1 MDGATVQADQQ
12 HRHGTTPGQRL
23 RRLKRIEGGML
34 PKMDAI
40 GMTPLT
46 PVKATRPADTVADPR
61 QADFQRSLQG
71 LVGKSMQGQVLARL
85 TDGSFLVRVAGT
97 PARMQLPAGAQL
109 GTEIPLTLIG
119 INPRPS
125 FQIGAGRDNPAG
137 PMLTYAEAEAE
148 PEAASTAGAQADA
161 RTTSTAATLLSRA
174 PLTPANLL
182 PTLGG
187 DTPAPELSTT
197 ARAITSVLRQAESVP
212 GAPLALVGK
221 TPLMA
226 APGADPAQVAQK
238 LRDTVGSSG
247 LFYESHVAEWAEG
260 KRPLAS
266 LLLEPQM
273 QKAAPGETPRT
284 GTDLASAQLINLQL
298 HTHEQAR
305 VQWQGE
311 AWPGQK
317 MQWDISQDAPEGQ
330 QHAGTDGDEEA
341 TAWRS
346 NVRFQFPLLGDLAAH
361 VVVQGG
367 RVAIQLQAGS
377 ETSAATLRQHAAA
390 LEASL
395 DAAGW
400 PLSSLTIA
408 GKPEAAEPVEADDA

>member
-1 MDGATVQADQQ
+1 
-12 HRHGTTPGQRL
+12 
-23 RRLKRIEGGML
+23 
-34 PKMDAI
+34 
-40 GMTPLT
+40 MTPLT
-46 PVKATRPADTVADPR
+46 PIKGTRPADTVADPR
-61 QADFQRSLQG
+61 QAEFQRSLQG
-71 LVGKSMQGQVLARL
+71 LIGKSMQGQVLARMG
-85 TDGSFLVRVAGT
+85 DGSFLVRVAGT
-97 PARMQLPAGAQL
+97 PARMQLPAGAQP

-125 FQIGAGRDNPAG
+125 FQIGNNRDQPASAL
-137 PMLTYAEAEAE
+137 LTYADAEAE
-148 PEAASTAGAQADA
+148 PDAAETRGPQPGAAQAGTRA
-161 RTTSTAATLLSRA
+161 SSTAATLLSRA

-182 PTLGG
+182 PALAG

-197 ARAITSVLRQAESVP
+197 ARAISTVLSQAESVP
-212 GAPLALVGK
+212 GAPLSLVGK
-221 TPLMA
+221 TPLMTT
-226 APGADPAQVAQK
+226 PGAAPAQVAQK
-238 LRDTVGSSG
+238 LQEAVGSSG

-273 QKAAPGETPRT
+273 QKAPQGEAART

-317 MQWDISQDAPEGQ
+317 MQWDISKDAPEGQ
-330 QHAGTDGDEEA
+330 QHDGRDGDEEA

-361 VVVQGG
+361 VVLQGG

-377 ETSAATLRQHAAA
+377 EGSADTLRQHAAA

-395 DAAGW
+395 AAAGW
-400 PLSSLTIA
+400 PLTSLTIA
-408 GKPEAAEPVEADDA
+408 GKPDAAGPAEADDA

>member
-1 MDGATVQADQQ
+1 
-12 HRHGTTPGQRL
+12 
-23 RRLKRIEGGML
+23 ML

-40 GMTPLT
+40 GMPPLT
-46 PVKATRPADTVADPR
+46 PVKGARPADAVADPR
-61 QADFQRSLQG
+61 QAEFQRSLQG
-71 LVGKSMQGQVLARL
+71 LIGKSMQGQVLARMG
-85 TDGSFLVRVAGT
+85 DGSYLVRVAGT

-125 FQIGAGRDNPAG
+125 FQIGTHRDQSASAL
-137 PMLTYAEAEAE
+137 LTYADAEAE
-148 PEAASTAGAQADA
+148 PDAAEARSPQAGAAQAGTRA
-161 RTTSTAATLLSRA
+161 SSTAATLLSRA

-182 PTLGG
+182 PALAG

-197 ARAITSVLRQAESVP
+197 ARAISSVLSQAESVP

-330 QHAGTDGDEEA
+330 QHAGTEGDEEA

-361 VVVQGG
+361 VVLQGG

-377 ETSAATLRQHAAA
+377 EASADTLRQHAAR

-408 GKPEAAEPVEADDA
+408 GKPEAAGPAEADDA

>member
-1 MDGATVQADQQ
+1 
-12 HRHGTTPGQRL
+12 
-23 RRLKRIEGGML
+23 ML

-61 QADFQRSLQG
+61 QAEFQRSLQG
-71 LVGKSMQGQVLARL
+71 LIGKSMQGQVLARMG
-85 TDGSFLVRVAGT
+85 DGSYLVRVAGT

-125 FQIGAGRDNPAG
+125 FQIGNNRDQAAAPL
-137 PMLTYAEAEAE
+137 LTYADAEAE
-148 PEAASTAGAQADA
+148 PDAAEARSPQAGAAQAGTRA
-161 RTTSTAATLLSRA
+161 SSTAATLLSRA

-182 PTLGG
+182 PDLAG
-187 DTPAPELSTT
+187 DSPAPELSTT
-197 ARAITSVLRQAESVP
+197 ARAISSVLSQAESAP
-212 GAPLALVGK
+212 GTPLALVGK
-221 TPLMA
+221 TPLMV
-226 APGADPAQVAQK
+226 APGANPAQLAQK
-238 LRDTVGSSG
+238 LHDAIGSSG

-273 QKAAPGETPRT
+273 QKAPPGEAART

-298 HTHEQAR
+298 HAHEQAR

-317 MQWDISQDAPEGQ
+317 MQWDISRDAPEGGQ
-330 QHAGTDGDEEA
+330 QDGAEADEA

-346 NVRFQFPLLGDLAAH
+346 SVRFQFPLLGDLAAH

>member
-1 MDGATVQADQQ
+1 
-12 HRHGTTPGQRL
+12 
-23 RRLKRIEGGML
+23 ML

-40 GMTPLT
+40 GMTPMT
-46 PVKATRPADTVADPR
+46 PVKGTRPADTVADPR
-61 QADFQRSLQG
+61 QAEFQRSLQG
-71 LVGKSMQGQVLARL
+71 LIGKSMQGQVLARMG
-85 TDGSFLVRVAGT
+85 DGSYLVRVAGT

-109 GTEIPLTLIG
+109 GAEIPLTLIG

-125 FQIGAGRDNPAG
+125 FQIGNARDQAAHPL
-137 PMLTYAEAEAE
+137 LTYADAEAE
-148 PEAASTAGAQADA
+148 PEAAAARGAQAGA
-161 RTTSTAATLLSRA
+161 AQAGMRTGSTAAALLGRA

-182 PTLGG
+182 PDLAG

-197 ARAITSVLRQAESVP
+197 ARAISSVLVQAESVP
-212 GAPLALVGK
+212 GAPLSLVGK
-221 TPLMA
+221 AALMA
-226 APGADPAQVAQK
+226 TPGADPAGVAQK
-238 LRDTVGSSG
+238 LRDAVASSG

-273 QKAAPGETPRT
+273 QRAAQGDAART

-311 AWPGQK
+311 AWPGQQ
-317 MQWDISQDAPEGQ
+317 MQWDITRDAPEGQ
-330 QHAGTDGDEEA
+330 QQDGAEADEA

-346 NVRFQFPLLGDLAAH
+346 SVRFQFPLLGDLAAQ
-361 VVVQGG
+361 VVLQGG

-377 ETSAATLRQHAAA
+377 EDSAATLRQHAAR
-390 LEASL
+390 LEAAL

-400 PLSSLTIA
+400 PLTSLSIA
-408 GKPEAAEPVEADDA
+408 GKADAAAAAPAAPGDDDA

>member
-1 MDGATVQADQQ
+1 
-12 HRHGTTPGQRL
+12 
-23 RRLKRIEGGML
+23 ML

-40 GMTPLT
+40 GMPPLT
-46 PVKATRPADTVADPR
+46 PVKGARPADAVADPR
-61 QADFQRSLQG
+61 QAEFQRSLQG
-71 LVGKSMQGQVLARL
+71 LIGKSMQGQVLARMG
-85 TDGSFLVRVAGT
+85 DGSYLVRVAGT
-97 PARMQLPAGAQL
+97 PARMQLPAGAQP

-125 FQIGAGRDNPAG
+125 FQIGNNRDQPASAL
-137 PMLTYAEAEAE
+137 LTYADAEAE
-148 PEAASTAGAQADA
+148 PETDLRGPQAGAAQAGTRA
-161 RTTSTAATLLSRA
+161 SSTAATLLSRA

-182 PTLGG
+182 PALAG

-197 ARAITSVLRQAESVP
+197 ARAISSVLSQAESVP

-273 QKAAPGETPRT
+273 QKAAAGETPRT

-330 QHAGTDGDEEA
+330 QHAGTQADEEA

-361 VVVQGG
+361 VVLQGG

-377 ETSAATLRQHAAA
+377 EASADTLRQHAAR

-408 GKPEAAEPVEADDA
+408 GQPEAAGPAQADDA

>member
-1 MDGATVQADQQ
+1 
-12 HRHGTTPGQRL
+12 
-23 RRLKRIEGGML
+23 ML

-46 PVKATRPADTVADPR
+46 PVKVTRAADAVADPR
-61 QADFQRSLQG
+61 QAEFQRSLQG
-71 LVGKSMQGQVLARL
+71 LIGKSMQGQVLARMG
-85 TDGSFLVRVAGT
+85 DGSFLVRVAGT
-97 PARMQLPAGAQL
+97 PARMQLPAGAQP
-109 GTEIPLTLIG
+109 GMEIPLTLIG

-125 FQIGAGRDNPAG
+125 FQIGNNRDQPASAL
-137 PMLTYAEAEAE
+137 LTYADAEAE
-148 PEAASTAGAQADA
+148 PEAADLRGPQAGAAQAGTRA
-161 RTTSTAATLLSRA
+161 SSTAATLLSRA

-182 PTLGG
+182 PALAG

-197 ARAITSVLRQAESVP
+197 ARAISTVLSQAESVP
-212 GAPLALVGK
+212 GAPLSLVGK

-226 APGADPAQVAQK
+226 TPGAAPAQVAQK
-238 LRDTVGSSG
+238 LQDAVGSSG

-273 QKAAPGETPRT
+273 QKAAQGDMART

-317 MQWDISQDAPEGQ
+317 MQWDISKDAPEGQ
-330 QHAGTDGDEEA
+330 KHDGREGDEEA

-361 VVVQGG
+361 VVLQGG

-377 ETSAATLRQHAAA
+377 EGSADTLRLHAAR

-408 GKPEAAEPVEADDA
+408 GKPEAAGADDA

>member
-1 MDGATVQADQQ
+1 
-12 HRHGTTPGQRL
+12 
-23 RRLKRIEGGML
+23 ML

-40 GMTPLT
+40 GMPPLT
-46 PVKATRPADTVADPR
+46 PVKGARPADAVADPR
-61 QADFQRSLQG
+61 QAEFQRSLQG
-71 LVGKSMQGQVLARL
+71 LIGKSMQGQVLARMG
-85 TDGSFLVRVAGT
+85 DGSYLVRVAGT

-125 FQIGAGRDNPAG
+125 FQIGNNRDQPASAL
-137 PMLTYAEAEAE
+137 LTYADAEAE
-148 PEAASTAGAQADA
+148 PETDLRGPQAGAAQAGTRA
-161 RTTSTAATLLSRA
+161 SSTAATLLSRA

-182 PTLGG
+182 PALAG

-197 ARAITSVLRQAESVP
+197 ARAISSVLSQAESVP

-273 QKAAPGETPRT
+273 QKAAPGEMPRT

-330 QHAGTDGDEEA
+330 QHAGSDSDEEA

-361 VVVQGG
+361 VVLQGG

-377 ETSAATLRQHAAA
+377 EASADTLRQHAAR

-408 GKPEAAEPVEADDA
+408 GQPEAAGPAQADDA

>member
-1 MDGATVQADQQ
+1 
-12 HRHGTTPGQRL
+12 
-23 RRLKRIEGGML
+23 ML

-40 GMTPLT
+40 GMTPMT
-46 PVKATRPADTVADPR
+46 PVKGTRPADTVADPR
-61 QADFQRSLQG
+61 QAEFQRSLQG
-71 LVGKSMQGQVLARL
+71 LIGKSMQGQVLARMG
-85 TDGSFLVRVAGT
+85 DGSYLVRVAGT

-109 GTEIPLTLIG
+109 GAEIPLTLIG

-125 FQIGAGRDNPAG
+125 FQIGNARDQAAHPL
-137 PMLTYAEAEAE
+137 LTYADAEAE
-148 PEAASTAGAQADA
+148 PEAAAARGAQAGA
-161 RTTSTAATLLSRA
+161 AQAGMRTGSTAAALLGRA

-182 PTLGG
+182 PDLAG

-197 ARAITSVLRQAESVP
+197 ARAISSVLVQAESVP
-212 GAPLALVGK
+212 GAPLSLVGK
-221 TPLMA
+221 AALMA
-226 APGADPAQVAQK
+226 TPGADPAGVAQK
-238 LRDTVGSSG
+238 LRDAVASSG

-273 QKAAPGETPRT
+273 QRAAQGDAART

-311 AWPGQK
+311 AWPGQQ
-317 MQWDISQDAPEGQ
+317 MQWDISRDAPEGQ
-330 QHAGTDGDEEA
+330 QQDGAEADEA

-346 NVRFQFPLLGDLAAH
+346 SVRFQFPLLGDLAAQ
-361 VVVQGG
+361 VVLQGG

-377 ETSAATLRQHAAA
+377 EDSAATLRQHAAR
-390 LEASL
+390 LEAAL

-400 PLSSLTIA
+400 PLTSLSIA
-408 GKPEAAEPVEADDA
+408 GKADAAAPAAAAGDDDA

>member
-1 MDGATVQADQQ
+1 
-12 HRHGTTPGQRL
+12 
-23 RRLKRIEGGML
+23 ML

-46 PVKATRPADTVADPR
+46 PVKVTRAADAVADPR
-61 QADFQRSLQG
+61 QAEFQRSLQG
-71 LVGKSMQGQVLARL
+71 LIGKSMQGQVLARMG
-85 TDGSFLVRVAGT
+85 DGSFLVRVAGT
-97 PARMQLPAGAQL
+97 PARMQLPAGAQP

-125 FQIGAGRDNPAG
+125 FQIGNNRDQPASAL
-137 PMLTYAEAEAE
+137 LTYADAEAE
-148 PEAASTAGAQADA
+148 PEAADLRGPQAGAAQAGTRA
-161 RTTSTAATLLSRA
+161 SSTAATLLSRA

-182 PTLGG
+182 PALAG

-197 ARAITSVLRQAESVP
+197 ARAISTVLSQAESVP
-212 GAPLALVGK
+212 GAPLSLVGK

-226 APGADPAQVAQK
+226 TPNAAPAQVAQK
-238 LRDTVGSSG
+238 LQDAVGSSG

-273 QKAAPGETPRT
+273 QKAAQGDMART

-317 MQWDISQDAPEGQ
+317 MQWDISRDAPEGQ
-330 QHAGTDGDEEA
+330 QHESRDADEEA

-361 VVVQGG
+361 VVLQGG
-367 RVAIQLQAGS
+367 SVAIQLQAGS
-377 ETSAATLRQHAAA
+377 EGSADTLRQHAAR

-395 DAAGW
+395 AAAGW

-408 GKPEAAEPVEADDA
+408 GKPDAAEAAQADDA

>member
-1 MDGATVQADQQ
+1 
-12 HRHGTTPGQRL
+12 
-23 RRLKRIEGGML
+23 ML

-46 PVKATRPADTVADPR
+46 AVKGTRPADSVGDPR
-61 QADFQRSLQG
+61 QAEFQRSLQG
-71 LVGKSMQGQVLARL
+71 LIGKSMQGQVLARMG
-85 TDGSFLVRVAGT
+85 DGNYLVRVAGT
-97 PARMQLPAGAQL
+97 PARMQLPAGAQP
-109 GTEIPLTLIG
+109 GTDVPLTLIG

-125 FQIGAGRDNPAG
+125 FQIGNNRDQPASAL
-137 PMLTYAEAEAE
+137 LTYADAEAE
-148 PEAASTAGAQADA
+148 PAALEARGPQAGAAEA
-161 RTTSTAATLLSRA
+161 GTRASSTAATLLSRA

-182 PTLGG
+182 PALAG

-197 ARAITSVLRQAESVP
+197 ARAISSVLSQAESVP
-212 GAPLALVGK
+212 GAPLALLGK

-226 APGADPAQVAQK
+226 RPGADPAQVAQK

-317 MQWDISQDAPEGQ
+317 MQWDISQDAPQGG
-330 QHAGTDGDEEA
+330 QHASRNGDEEA

-346 NVRFQFPLLGDLAAH
+346 NVRFQFALLGDLAAH
-361 VVVQGG
+361 VLLQGG
-367 RVAIQLQAGS
+367 RVHIELQAGS
-377 ETSAATLRQHAAA
+377 EGSADTLRQHAAR

-395 DAAGW
+395 AAAGW
-400 PLSSLTIA
+400 PLSSLSIA
-408 GKPEAAEPVEADDA
+408 SKPAAADAPAAVPAQMAAEMATETAAIPIAAGAGAGDA

>member
-1 MDGATVQADQQ
+1 
-12 HRHGTTPGQRL
+12 
-23 RRLKRIEGGML
+23 ML

-46 PVKATRPADTVADPR
+46 PVKVARPADTVGDPR
-61 QADFQRSLQG
+61 QAEFQRSLQG
-71 LVGKSMQGQVLARL
+71 LVGKSMQGQVLARMG
-85 TDGSFLVRVAGT
+85 DGSFLVRVAGT

-109 GTEIPLTLIG
+109 GAEIPLTLIG

-125 FQIGAGRDNPAG
+125 FQIGNPRDQAANPL
-137 PMLTYAEAEAE
+137 LTYADADAE
-148 PEAASTAGAQADA
+148 PEAADTRGSQAGAAQAGTRA
-161 RTTSTAATLLSRA
+161 GGTAATLLSRA
-174 PLTPANLL
+174 PLTPASLL
-182 PTLGG
+182 PALAG

-197 ARAITSVLRQAESVP
+197 ARAISSVLVQAESVP
-212 GAPLALVGK
+212 GAPVTLVGK

-226 APGADPAQVAQK
+226 TPGADPAQVAQK

-273 QKAAPGETPRT
+273 QKAQQADTQKT

-317 MQWDISQDAPEGQ
+317 MQWDISRDAPEGQ
-330 QHAGTDGDEEA
+330 QQEGRDGEDDA

-346 NVRFQFPLLGDLAAH
+346 SVRFQFPLLGDLAAH
-361 VVVQGG
+361 VVLQGG
-367 RVAIQLQAGS
+367 RVAIQMQAGS
-377 ETSAATLRQHAAA
+377 EASADTLRQHAAR
-390 LEASL
+390 LEAAL
-395 DAAGW
+395 AAAGW
-400 PLSSLTIA
+400 PLTSLSIA
-408 GKPEAAEPVEADDA
+408 GKPADAAAPPAAQAAPEDADA

>member
-1 MDGATVQADQQ
+1 
-12 HRHGTTPGQRL
+12 
-23 RRLKRIEGGML
+23 ML

-61 QADFQRSLQG
+61 QAEFQRSLQG
-71 LVGKSMQGQVLARL
+71 LIGKSMQGQVLARMG
-85 TDGSFLVRVAGT
+85 DGSYLVRVAGT

-125 FQIGAGRDNPAG
+125 FQIGNNRDQAAAPL
-137 PMLTYAEAEAE
+137 LTYADAEAE
-148 PEAASTAGAQADA
+148 PDAAEARSPQAGAAQAGTRA
-161 RTTSTAATLLSRA
+161 SSTAATLLSRA

-182 PTLGG
+182 PDLAG
-187 DTPAPELSTT
+187 DSPAPELSTT
-197 ARAITSVLRQAESVP
+197 ARAISSVLSQAESAP
-212 GAPLALVGK
+212 GTPLALVGK

-226 APGADPAQVAQK
+226 APGANPAQLAQK
-238 LRDTVGSSG
+238 LHDAIGSSG

-273 QKAAPGETPRT
+273 QKAPPGEAART

-298 HTHEQAR
+298 HAHEQAR

-317 MQWDISQDAPEGQ
+317 MQWDISRDAPEGGQ
-330 QHAGTDGDEEA
+330 QDGAEADEA

-346 NVRFQFPLLGDLAAH
+346 SVRFQFPLLGDLAAH
-361 VVVQGG
+361 VVLQGG
-367 RVAIQLQAGS
+367 RVSIQMQAGS
-377 ETSAATLRQHAAA
+377 EGSAATLRQHAAR
-390 LEASL
+390 LEAAL

-408 GKPEAAEPVEADDA
+408 GKDAAAPAEAPAGDADA

>member
-1 MDGATVQADQQ
+1 
-12 HRHGTTPGQRL
+12 
-23 RRLKRIEGGML
+23 ML

-46 PVKATRPADTVADPR
+46 PIKATRATDAVADPR
-61 QADFQRSLQG
+61 QAEFQRSLQG
-71 LVGKSMQGQVLARL
+71 LIGKSMQGQVLARMG
-85 TDGSFLVRVAGT
+85 DGSYLVRVAGT

-125 FQIGAGRDNPAG
+125 FQIGNNRDQAAAPL
-137 PMLTYAEAEAE
+137 LTYADAEAE
-148 PEAASTAGAQADA
+148 PDAAEARSPQAGAAQAGTRA
-161 RTTSTAATLLSRA
+161 SSTAATLLSRA

-182 PTLGG
+182 PDLAG
-187 DTPAPELSTT
+187 DSPAPELSTT
-197 ARAITSVLRQAESVP
+197 ARAISSVLSQAESAP
-212 GAPLALVGK
+212 GTPLALVGK

-226 APGADPAQVAQK
+226 APGANPAQLAQK
-238 LRDTVGSSG
+238 LHDAIGSSG

-273 QKAAPGETPRT
+273 QKAPPGEAART

-298 HTHEQAR
+298 HAHEQAR

-317 MQWDISQDAPEGQ
+317 MQWDISRDAPEGGQ
-330 QHAGTDGDEEA
+330 QDGAEADEA

-346 NVRFQFPLLGDLAAH
+346 SVRFQFPLLGDLAAH
-361 VVVQGG
+361 VVLQGG
-367 RVAIQLQAGS
+367 RVSIQMQAGS
-377 ETSAATLRQHAAA
+377 EGSAATLRQHAAR
-390 LEASL
+390 LEAAL

-408 GKPEAAEPVEADDA
+408 GKDAAAPAEAPAGDADA

>member
-1 MDGATVQADQQ
+1 
-12 HRHGTTPGQRL
+12 
-23 RRLKRIEGGML
+23 ML

-46 PVKATRPADTVADPR
+46 PVKGTRQADAVADPR
-61 QADFQRSLQG
+61 QAEFQRSLQG
-71 LVGKSMQGQVLARL
+71 LIGKSMQGQVLARMG
-85 TDGSFLVRVAGT
+85 DGSYLVRVAGT

-125 FQIGAGRDNPAG
+125 FQIGTTRDQAASPL
-137 PMLTYAEAEAE
+137 LTYADADAEPDAAEARA
-148 PEAASTAGAQADA
+148 PQAGAAQAGTRA
-161 RTTSTAATLLSRA
+161 SSTAATLLSRA

-182 PTLGG
+182 PALAG

-197 ARAITSVLRQAESVP
+197 ARALSSVLSQAESVP

-226 APGADPAQVAQK
+226 TPGADPAQVAQK

-317 MQWDISQDAPEGQ
+317 MQWDISQDAPEGG
-330 QHAGTDGDEEA
+330 QHEARDGDGEA

-361 VVVQGG
+361 VVLQGG
-367 RVAIQLQAGS
+367 RVSIQMQAGS
-377 ETSAATLRQHAAA
+377 EGSAATLRQHAAA

-400 PLSSLTIA
+400 PLSSLSIA
-408 GKPEAAEPVEADDA
+408 GKPEAKAGEDDA

>member
-1 MDGATVQADQQ
+1 
-12 HRHGTTPGQRL
+12 
-23 RRLKRIEGGML
+23 ML

-46 PVKATRPADTVADPR
+46 PIKVTRPADTVADPR
-61 QADFQRSLQG
+61 QAEFQRSLQG
-71 LVGKSMQGQVLARL
+71 LIGKSMQGQVLARMG
-85 TDGSFLVRVAGT
+85 DGSYLVRVAGT
-97 PARMQLPAGAQL
+97 PARMQLPAGAQP
-109 GTEIPLTLIG
+109 GTEIALTLIG

-125 FQIGAGRDNPAG
+125 FQIGNNRDQSASAV
-137 PMLTYAEAEAE
+137 LTYADADAEAE
-148 PEAASTAGAQADA
+148 PEAAELRGSQAGAAQAGTRA
-161 RTTSTAATLLSRA
+161 SSTAATLLSRA

-182 PTLGG
+182 PALAG
-187 DTPAPELSTT
+187 DTPAPELSST
-197 ARAITSVLRQAESVP
+197 ARAISTVLSQAESVP
-212 GAPLALVGK
+212 GAPLSLVGK
-221 TPLMA
+221 TPLIA
-226 APGADPAQVAQK
+226 SPHADPAQVAQK

-273 QKAAPGETPRT
+273 QKAAQGDIPKT

-317 MQWDISQDAPEGQ
+317 MQWDISRDAPEGQ
-330 QHAGTDGDEEA
+330 QHDGTQADEEA

-361 VVVQGG
+361 VVLQGG
-367 RVAIQLQAGS
+367 RVAIQMQAGS
-377 ETSAATLRQHAAA
+377 AGSAETLRQHAAR
-390 LEASL
+390 LEAAL
-395 DAAGW
+395 AAAGW
-400 PLSSLTIA
+400 PLASLTIA
-408 GKPEAAEPVEADDA
+408 GTDTAAPAEAAAGDGDA

>member
-1 MDGATVQADQQ
+1 
-12 HRHGTTPGQRL
+12 
-23 RRLKRIEGGML
+23 
-34 PKMDAI
+34 
-40 GMTPLT
+40 MTPLT
-46 PVKATRPADTVADPR
+46 PIKGTRPADTVADPR
-61 QADFQRSLQG
+61 QAEFQRSLQG
-71 LVGKSMQGQVLARL
+71 LIGKSMQGQVLARMG
-85 TDGSFLVRVAGT
+85 DGSFLVRVAGT
-97 PARMQLPAGAQL
+97 PARMQLPAGAQP

-125 FQIGAGRDNPAG
+125 FQIGNNRDQPASAL
-137 PMLTYAEAEAE
+137 LTYADAEAE
-148 PEAASTAGAQADA
+148 PDAAETRGPQPGAAQAGTRA
-161 RTTSTAATLLSRA
+161 SSTAATLLSRA

-182 PTLGG
+182 PALAG

-197 ARAITSVLRQAESVP
+197 ARAISTVLSQAESVP
-212 GAPLALVGK
+212 GAPLSLVGK
-221 TPLMA
+221 TPLMTT
-226 APGADPAQVAQK
+226 PGAAPAQVAQK
-238 LRDTVGSSG
+238 LQEAVGSSG

-273 QKAAPGETPRT
+273 QKAPQGEAART

-317 MQWDISQDAPEGQ
+317 MQWDISKDAPEGQ
-330 QHAGTDGDEEA
+330 QHDGRDGDGEA

-361 VVVQGG
+361 VVLQGG

-377 ETSAATLRQHAAA
+377 EGSADTLRQHAAA

-395 DAAGW
+395 AAAGW
-400 PLSSLTIA
+400 PLTSLTIA
-408 GKPEAAEPVEADDA
+408 GKPDAAEPTEADDA

>member
-1 MDGATVQADQQ
+1 
-12 HRHGTTPGQRL
+12 
-23 RRLKRIEGGML
+23 ML

-61 QADFQRSLQG
+61 QAEFQRSLQG
-71 LVGKSMQGQVLARL
+71 LIGKSMQGQVLARMG
-85 TDGSFLVRVAGT
+85 DGSYLVRVAGT

-109 GTEIPLTLIG
+109 GAEIPLTLIG

-125 FQIGAGRDNPAG
+125 FQIGNNRDQAAAPL
-137 PMLTYAEAEAE
+137 LTYADAEAE
-148 PEAASTAGAQADA
+148 PDAAEARSPQAGAAQAGTRA
-161 RTTSTAATLLSRA
+161 SSTAATLLSRA

-182 PTLGG
+182 PDLAG
-187 DTPAPELSTT
+187 DSPAPELSTT
-197 ARAITSVLRQAESVP
+197 ARAISSVLSQAESAP
-212 GAPLALVGK
+212 GTPLALVGK

-226 APGADPAQVAQK
+226 APGANPAQLAQK
-238 LRDTVGSSG
+238 LHDAVGSSG

-273 QKAAPGETPRT
+273 QKAPPGEAART

-298 HTHEQAR
+298 HAHEQAR

-317 MQWDISQDAPEGQ
+317 MQWDISRDAPEGGQ
-330 QHAGTDGDEEA
+330 QDGAEADEA

-346 NVRFQFPLLGDLAAH
+346 SVRFQFPLLGDLAAH
-361 VVVQGG
+361 VVLQGG
-367 RVAIQLQAGS
+367 RVSIQMQAGS
-377 ETSAATLRQHAAA
+377 EGSAATLRQHAAR
-390 LEASL
+390 LEAAL

-408 GKPEAAEPVEADDA
+408 GKDAAAEAGAGAGDADA

>member
-1 MDGATVQADQQ
+1 
-12 HRHGTTPGQRL
+12 
-23 RRLKRIEGGML
+23 ML

-40 GMTPLT
+40 GMTPMT
-46 PVKATRPADTVADPR
+46 PIKGTRPADTVADPR
-61 QADFQRSLQG
+61 QAEFQRSLQG
-71 LVGKSMQGQVLARL
+71 LIGKSMQGQVLARMG
-85 TDGSFLVRVAGT
+85 DGSYLVRVAGT

-109 GTEIPLTLIG
+109 GAEIPLTLIG

-125 FQIGAGRDNPAG
+125 FQIGNARDQAAHPL
-137 PMLTYAEAEAE
+137 LTYADAEAE
-148 PEAASTAGAQADA
+148 PEAAAARGAQAGA
-161 RTTSTAATLLSRA
+161 AQAGMRTGSTAAALLGRA

-182 PTLGG
+182 PDLAG

-197 ARAITSVLRQAESVP
+197 ARAISSVLVQAESVP
-212 GAPLALVGK
+212 GAPLSLVGK
-221 TPLMA
+221 AALMA
-226 APGADPAQVAQK
+226 TPGADPAGVAQK
-238 LRDTVGSSG
+238 LRDAVASSG

-273 QKAAPGETPRT
+273 QRAAQGDAART

-311 AWPGQK
+311 AWPGQQ
-317 MQWDISQDAPEGQ
+317 MQWDITRDAPEGQ
-330 QHAGTDGDEEA
+330 QQDGAEADEA

-346 NVRFQFPLLGDLAAH
+346 SVRFQFPLLGDLAAQ
-361 VVVQGG
+361 VVLQGG

-377 ETSAATLRQHAAA
+377 EDSAATLRQHAAR
-390 LEASL
+390 LEAAL

-400 PLSSLTIA
+400 PLTSLSIA
-408 GKPEAAEPVEADDA
+408 GKADAAAAAPAAAGDEDA

>member
-1 MDGATVQADQQ
+1 
-12 HRHGTTPGQRL
+12 
-23 RRLKRIEGGML
+23 ML

-61 QADFQRSLQG
+61 QAEFQRSLQG
-71 LVGKSMQGQVLARL
+71 LIGKSMQGQVLARMG
-85 TDGSFLVRVAGT
+85 DGSYLVRVAGT

-125 FQIGAGRDNPAG
+125 FQIGNNRDQAAAPL
-137 PMLTYAEAEAE
+137 LTYADAEAE
-148 PEAASTAGAQADA
+148 PDAAEARSPQAGAAQAGTRA
-161 RTTSTAATLLSRA
+161 SSTAATLLSRA

-182 PTLGG
+182 PDLAG
-187 DTPAPELSTT
+187 DSPAPELSTT
-197 ARAITSVLRQAESVP
+197 ARAISSVLSQAESAP
-212 GAPLALVGK
+212 GTPLALVGK

-226 APGADPAQVAQK
+226 APGANPAQLAQK
-238 LRDTVGSSG
+238 LHDAVGSSG

-273 QKAAPGETPRT
+273 QKAPPGEAART

-298 HTHEQAR
+298 HAHEQAR

-317 MQWDISQDAPEGQ
+317 MQWDISRDAPEGGQ
-330 QHAGTDGDEEA
+330 QDGAEADEA

-346 NVRFQFPLLGDLAAH
+346 SVRFQFPLLGDLAAH
-361 VVVQGG
+361 VVLQGG
-367 RVAIQLQAGS
+367 RVSIQMQAGS
-377 ETSAATLRQHAAA
+377 EGSAATLRQHAAR
-390 LEASL
+390 LEAAL

-408 GKPEAAEPVEADDA
+408 GKDAAAPAEAPAGDADA

>member
-1 MDGATVQADQQ
+1 
-12 HRHGTTPGQRL
+12 
-23 RRLKRIEGGML
+23 ML

-46 PVKATRPADTVADPR
+46 PVKPTRAADAVADPR
-61 QADFQRSLQG
+61 QAEFQRSLQG
-71 LVGKSMQGQVLARL
+71 LIGKSMQGQVLARMG
-85 TDGSFLVRVAGT
+85 DGSFLVRVAGT
-97 PARMQLPAGAQL
+97 PARMQLPAGAQA

-125 FQIGAGRDNPAG
+125 FQIGNNRDQPASAL
-137 PMLTYAEAEAE
+137 LTYADAEAE
-148 PEAASTAGAQADA
+148 PEAADLRGPQAGAAQAGTRA
-161 RTTSTAATLLSRA
+161 SSTAATLLSRA

-182 PTLGG
+182 PALAG

-197 ARAITSVLRQAESVP
+197 ARAISTVLSQAESVP
-212 GAPLALVGK
+212 GAPLSLVGK

-226 APGADPAQVAQK
+226 TPNAAPAQVAQK
-238 LRDTVGSSG
+238 LQDAVGSSG

-273 QKAAPGETPRT
+273 QKAAQGDMAKT

-317 MQWDISQDAPEGQ
+317 MQWDISKDAPEGQ
-330 QHAGTDGDEEA
+330 QRDGTQADEEA

-361 VVVQGG
+361 VVLQGG

-377 ETSAATLRQHAAA
+377 EGSADTLRQHAAR

-408 GKPEAAEPVEADDA
+408 GKPQADDAAAETGAGDA

>member
-1 MDGATVQADQQ
+1 
-12 HRHGTTPGQRL
+12 
-23 RRLKRIEGGML
+23 ML

-46 PVKATRPADTVADPR
+46 PVKATRAADAVADPR
-61 QADFQRSLQG
+61 QAEFQRSLQG
-71 LVGKSMQGQVLARL
+71 LIGKSMQGQVLARMG
-85 TDGSFLVRVAGT
+85 DGSFLVRVAGT
-97 PARMQLPAGAQL
+97 PARMQLPAGAQP
-109 GTEIPLTLIG
+109 GTEIPLILIG

-125 FQIGAGRDNPAG
+125 FQIGNNRDQPASAL
-137 PMLTYAEAEAE
+137 LTYADADAE
-148 PEAASTAGAQADA
+148 PDAAETRGPQAGAAQAGTRA
-161 RTTSTAATLLSRA
+161 SSTAATLLSRA

-182 PTLGG
+182 PALAG

-197 ARAITSVLRQAESVP
+197 ARAISSVLSQAESVP
-212 GAPLALVGK
+212 GAPLSLVGK

-226 APGADPAQVAQK
+226 TPGAAPAQVAQN
-238 LRDTVGSSG
+238 LRDAVGSSG

-273 QKAAPGETPRT
+273 QKAAQGDMART

-317 MQWDISQDAPEGQ
+317 MQWDISKDAPEGQ
-330 QHAGTDGDEEA
+330 QHDSRDGDEEA

-361 VVVQGG
+361 VVLQGG

-377 ETSAATLRQHAAA
+377 EGSADTLRQHAAR

-408 GKPEAAEPVEADDA
+408 GKPDAAEPAEADDA

>member
-1 MDGATVQADQQ
+1 
-12 HRHGTTPGQRL
+12 
-23 RRLKRIEGGML
+23 ML

-40 GMTPLT
+40 GMTPMT
-46 PVKATRPADTVADPR
+46 PVKGTRPADTVADPR
-61 QADFQRSLQG
+61 QAEFQRSLQG
-71 LVGKSMQGQVLARL
+71 LIGKSMQGQVLARMG
-85 TDGSFLVRVAGT
+85 DGSYLVRVAGT

-109 GTEIPLTLIG
+109 GAEIPLTLIG

-125 FQIGAGRDNPAG
+125 FQIGNARDQAAHPL
-137 PMLTYAEAEAE
+137 LTYADAEAE
-148 PEAASTAGAQADA
+148 PEAAAARGAQAGA
-161 RTTSTAATLLSRA
+161 AQAGMRTGSTAAALLGRA

-182 PTLGG
+182 PDLAG

-197 ARAITSVLRQAESVP
+197 ARAISSVLVQAESVP
-212 GAPLALVGK
+212 GAPLSLVGK
-221 TPLMA
+221 AALMA
-226 APGADPAQVAQK
+226 TPGADPAGVAQK
-238 LRDTVGSSG
+238 LRDAVASSG

-273 QKAAPGETPRT
+273 QRAAQGDAART

-311 AWPGQK
+311 AWPGQQ
-317 MQWDISQDAPEGQ
+317 MQWDITRDAPEGQ
-330 QHAGTDGDEEA
+330 QQDGAEADEA

-346 NVRFQFPLLGDLAAH
+346 SVRFQFPLLGDLAAQ
-361 VVVQGG
+361 VVLQGG

-377 ETSAATLRQHAAA
+377 EDSAATLRQHAAR
-390 LEASL
+390 LEAAL

-400 PLSSLTIA
+400 PLTSLSIA
-408 GKPEAAEPVEADDA
+408 GKPDAAAAAPAAPGDEDA

>member
-1 MDGATVQADQQ
+1 
-12 HRHGTTPGQRL
+12 
-23 RRLKRIEGGML
+23 ML

-40 GMTPLT
+40 GMTPMT
-46 PVKATRPADTVADPR
+46 PVKGTRPADTVADPR
-61 QADFQRSLQG
+61 QAEFQRSLQG
-71 LVGKSMQGQVLARL
+71 LIGKSMQGQVLARMG
-85 TDGSFLVRVAGT
+85 DGSYLVRVAGT

-109 GTEIPLTLIG
+109 GAEIPLTLIG

-125 FQIGAGRDNPAG
+125 FQIGNARDQAAHPL
-137 PMLTYAEAEAE
+137 LTYADAEAE
-148 PEAASTAGAQADA
+148 PEAAAARGAQAGA
-161 RTTSTAATLLSRA
+161 AQAGMRTGSTAAALLGRA

-182 PTLGG
+182 PDLAG

-197 ARAITSVLRQAESVP
+197 ARAISSVLVQAESVP
-212 GAPLALVGK
+212 GAPLSLVGK
-221 TPLMA
+221 AALMA
-226 APGADPAQVAQK
+226 TPGADPAGVAQK
-238 LRDTVGSSG
+238 LRDAVASSG

-273 QKAAPGETPRT
+273 QRAAQGDAART

-311 AWPGQK
+311 AWPGQQ
-317 MQWDISQDAPEGQ
+317 MQWDISRDAPEGQ
-330 QHAGTDGDEEA
+330 QQDGAEADEA

-346 NVRFQFPLLGDLAAH
+346 SVRFQFPLLGDLAAQ
-361 VVVQGG
+361 VVLQGG

-377 ETSAATLRQHAAA
+377 EDSAATLRQHAAR
-390 LEASL
+390 LEAAL

-400 PLSSLTIA
+400 PLTSLSIA
-408 GKPEAAEPVEADDA
+408 GKPDAAAAAPAAPGDEDA